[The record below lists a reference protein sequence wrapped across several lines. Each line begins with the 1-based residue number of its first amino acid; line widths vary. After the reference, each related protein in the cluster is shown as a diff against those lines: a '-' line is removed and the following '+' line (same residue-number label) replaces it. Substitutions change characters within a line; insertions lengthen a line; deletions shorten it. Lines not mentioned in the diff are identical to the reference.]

1 MFSSFLQYNELAK
14 RKFSLGRMDF
24 NLMYVHLHVVLCNR
38 LSDLTLDNMQG
49 DLSLAF
55 EGNRVGNVLVLRMG
69 I

>member
-1 MFSSFLQYNELAK
+1 
-14 RKFSLGRMDF
+14 
-24 NLMYVHLHVVLCNR
+24 MYVHLHVVLCNR

>member
-1 MFSSFLQYNELAK
+1 
-14 RKFSLGRMDF
+14 
-24 NLMYVHLHVVLCNR
+24 MYVHLHVVLCNR

-55 EGNRVGNVLVLRMG
+55 EGNWLGDVSVLRMG